1 MFNKKNTHKHPRKQ
15 DGETTYW
22 LSYSDMMAG
31 LLLCFVLVIAL
42 TTLHS
47 QIQFDTKEEQLAGKE
62 QELVVQAS
70 ELDEQKKVVATQKEE
85 LEDQQA
91 KLAAQR
97 ELLLTQESKLNS
109 QEETLNE
116 QSQLLAELE
125 EIMNTQ
131 QAKLDRIIGIRS
143 ELIEELKD
151 EFTGSNLN
159 ISVDEKTGAIT
170 MDSSVLFEYN
180 KDELKDSGK
189 EFLSEFLPR
198 YANILLSDKY
208 KEYVSSISIEG
219 HTDTQGNYLFNLD
232 LSQKRAYSVA
242 AYCLGDDSS
251 LLSADQ
257 LTAMRDLIST
267 NGKSYTDPILNSDG
281 SVNME
286 ASRRV
291 EFLFTLKDEDMIREM
306 IEILNEQERSVDNNN
321 ADDSSVGPTVGS
333 SSSKSSGTSS
343 GPVTGSGNIIVADT
357 PTSDS

>member
-1 MFNKKNTHKHPRKQ
+1 MFNKNSKNRQNRKQ

-31 LLLCFVLVIAL
+31 LLLCFVLIIAL

-47 QIQFDTKEEQLAGKE
+47 QIRFDQKEEQLAGKE

-70 ELDEQKKVVATQKEE
+70 ELDEQKKVVAAQKEE
-85 LEDQQA
+85 LEEQEL

-97 ELLLTQESKLNS
+97 ELLLTQEDKLNS
-109 QEETLNE
+109 QEATLNE
-116 QSQLLAELE
+116 QSQLLQELE

-143 ELIEELKD
+143 ELIEELKE

-180 KDELKDSGK
+180 KDELKDTGK
-189 EFLSEFLPR
+189 AFLAEFLPR

-219 HTDTQGNYLFNLD
+219 HTDTQGTYLFNLD

-242 AYCLGDDSS
+242 AFCLGDDSTI
-251 LLSADQ
+251 LKGNQ

-267 NGKSYTDPILNSDG
+267 NGKSYTDPILNQDG

-291 EFLFTLKDEDMIREM
+291 EFMFTLKDEDMIREM
-306 IEILNEQERSVDNNN
+306 IEILNEQENASNN
-321 ADDSSVGPTVGS
+321 DSEEIIEEN
-333 SSSKSSGTSS
+333 
-343 GPVTGSGNIIVADT
+343 TGNE
-357 PTSDS
+357 

>member
-1 MFNKKNTHKHPRKQ
+1 MFNKNSKNRQNRKQ

-31 LLLCFVLVIAL
+31 LLLCFVLIIAL

-47 QIQFDTKEEQLAGKE
+47 QIRFDQKEEQLAGKE

-70 ELDEQKKVVATQKEE
+70 ELDEQKKVVAAQKEE
-85 LEDQQA
+85 LEEQEL

-97 ELLLTQESKLNS
+97 ELLLTQEDKLNS
-109 QEETLNE
+109 QEATLNE
-116 QSQLLAELE
+116 QSQLLQELE

-143 ELIEELKD
+143 ELIEELKE

-180 KDELKDSGK
+180 KDELKDTGK
-189 EFLSEFLPR
+189 AFLAEFLPR

-219 HTDTQGNYLFNLD
+219 HTDTQGTYLFNLD

-242 AYCLGDDSS
+242 AFCLGDDSTI
-251 LLSADQ
+251 LKGNQ

-267 NGKSYTDPILNSDG
+267 NGKSYTDPILNQDG

-291 EFLFTLKDEDMIREM
+291 EFMFTLKDEDMIREM
-306 IEILNEQERSVDNNN
+306 IEILNEQENASNN
-321 ADDSSVGPTVGS
+321 DSEEIIEE
-333 SSSKSSGTSS
+333 K
-343 GPVTGSGNIIVADT
+343 TGNE
-357 PTSDS
+357 

>member
-1 MFNKKNTHKHPRKQ
+1 MFNKNSKNRQNRKQ

-31 LLLCFVLVIAL
+31 LLLCFVLIIAL

-47 QIQFDTKEEQLAGKE
+47 QIRFDQKEEQLAGKE

-70 ELDEQKKVVATQKEE
+70 ELDEQKKVVAAQKEE
-85 LEDQQA
+85 LEEQEL

-97 ELLLTQESKLNS
+97 ELLLTQEDKLNS
-109 QEETLNE
+109 QEATLNE
-116 QSQLLAELE
+116 QSQLLQELE

-143 ELIEELKD
+143 ELIEELKE

-180 KDELKDSGK
+180 KDELKDTGK
-189 EFLSEFLPR
+189 AFLAEFLPR

-219 HTDTQGNYLFNLD
+219 HTDTQGTYLFNLD

-242 AYCLGDDSS
+242 AFCLGDDSTI
-251 LLSADQ
+251 LKGNQ

-267 NGKSYTDPILNSDG
+267 NGKSYTDPILNQDG

-291 EFLFTLKDEDMIREM
+291 EFMFALKDEDMIREM
-306 IEILNEQERSVDNNN
+306 IEILNEQENASNN
-321 ADDSSVGPTVGS
+321 DSEEIIEE
-333 SSSKSSGTSS
+333 K
-343 GPVTGSGNIIVADT
+343 TGNE
-357 PTSDS
+357 

>member
-1 MFNKKNTHKHPRKQ
+1 MFNKNSKNRQNRKQ

-31 LLLCFVLVIAL
+31 LLLCFVLIIAL

-47 QIQFDTKEEQLAGKE
+47 QIRFDQKEEQLAGKE

-85 LEDQQA
+85 LEEQEL

-97 ELLLTQESKLNS
+97 ELLLTQEDKLNS
-109 QEETLNE
+109 QEATLNE
-116 QSQLLAELE
+116 QSQLLQELE

-143 ELIEELKD
+143 ELIEELKE

-180 KDELKDSGK
+180 KDELKDTGK
-189 EFLSEFLPR
+189 AFLAEFLPR

-219 HTDTQGNYLFNLD
+219 HTDTQGTYLFNLD

-242 AYCLGDDSS
+242 AFCLGDDSTI
-251 LLSADQ
+251 LKGNQ

-267 NGKSYTDPILNSDG
+267 NGKSYTDPILNQDG

-291 EFLFTLKDEDMIREM
+291 EFMFTLKDEDMIREM
-306 IEILNEQERSVDNNN
+306 IEILNEQENASNN
-321 ADDSSVGPTVGS
+321 DSEEIIEE
-333 SSSKSSGTSS
+333 K
-343 GPVTGSGNIIVADT
+343 TGNE
-357 PTSDS
+357 

>member
-1 MFNKKNTHKHPRKQ
+1 MFNKNSKNRQNRKQ

-31 LLLCFVLVIAL
+31 LLLCFVLIIAL

-47 QIQFDTKEEQLAGKE
+47 QIRFDQKEEQLAGKE

-70 ELDEQKKVVATQKEE
+70 ELDEQKKVVAAQKEE
-85 LEDQQA
+85 LEEQEL

-97 ELLLTQESKLNS
+97 ELLLTQEDKLNS
-109 QEETLNE
+109 QEATLNE
-116 QSQLLAELE
+116 QSQLLQELE

-143 ELIEELKD
+143 ELIEELKE

-180 KDELKDSGK
+180 KDELKDTGK
-189 EFLSEFLPR
+189 AFLAEFLPR

-219 HTDTQGNYLFNLD
+219 HTDTQGTYLFNLD

-242 AYCLGDDSS
+242 AFCLGDDSTI
-251 LLSADQ
+251 LKGNQ

-267 NGKSYTDPILNSDG
+267 NGKSYTDPILNQDG

-291 EFLFTLKDEDMIREM
+291 EFMFTLKDEDMIREM
-306 IEILNEQERSVDNNN
+306 IEILNEQENASNND
-321 ADDSSVGPTVGS
+321 AEE
-333 SSSKSSGTSS
+333 
-343 GPVTGSGNIIVADT
+343 IIEEKT
-357 PTSDS
+357 RNK

>member
-1 MFNKKNTHKHPRKQ
+1 MFDIKKKNGHQRKQ

-47 QIQFDTKEEQLAGKE
+47 QIQFDQKELELNGKE
-62 QELVVQAS
+62 QELLVQAT

-85 LEDQQA
+85 LEDQKA
-91 KLAAQR
+91 ELAAQR
-97 ELLLTQESKLNS
+97 ELLLTQEDKLNS
-109 QEETLNE
+109 QEATLNE
-116 QSQLLAELE
+116 QSKLLAEFE
-125 EIMNTQ
+125 EIMKTQ

-143 ELIEELKD
+143 ELIEELKE
-151 EFTGSNLN
+151 EFSGSNLN

-170 MDSSVLFEYN
+170 MDSSILFEYN
-180 KDELKDSGK
+180 KAELKDSGK
-189 EFLSEFLPR
+189 TFLAEFLPR

-208 KEYVSSISIEG
+208 KEYVSAISIEG

-242 AYCLGDDSS
+242 EYCLGDN
-251 LLSADQ
+251 SAVLNGPQ
-257 LTAMRDLIST
+257 LTDMRDLIST
-267 NGKSYTDPILNSDG
+267 NGKSYTDPILNEDG
-281 SVNME
+281 TENME

-306 IEILNEQERSVDNNN
+306 IEILNEQE
-321 ADDSSVGPTVGS
+321 SSEALKPGEKTEE
-333 SSSKSSGTSS
+333 TIEA
-343 GPVTGSGNIIVADT
+343 GPVTGPSAGH
-357 PTSDS
+357 

>member
-1 MFNKKNTHKHPRKQ
+1 MFNVKGKNRAKRKQ

-31 LLLCFVLVIAL
+31 LLLCFVLIIAL

-47 QIQFDTKEEQLAGKE
+47 QMQFDQKEEQLAGKE

-70 ELDEQKKVVATQKEE
+70 ELDEQKRVVAKQKEE
-85 LEDQQA
+85 LEDQEI

-97 ELLLTQESKLNS
+97 ELLLTQEDKLNS
-109 QEETLNE
+109 QEATLNE

-143 ELIEELKD
+143 ELIEELKN

-180 KDELKDSGK
+180 KDELKDTGK
-189 EFLSEFLPR
+189 TFLAEFLPR

-219 HTDTQGNYLFNLD
+219 HTDTHGTYLFNLD

-242 AYCLGDDSS
+242 AFCLGDDSTI
-251 LLSADQ
+251 LKGEQ

-267 NGKSYTDPILNSDG
+267 NGKSYTDPILNQDG

-291 EFLFTLKDEDMIREM
+291 EFMFTLKDEDMIREM
-306 IEILNEQERSVDNNN
+306 IEILNEQEH
-321 ADDSSVGPTVGS
+321 ATHKDDSEE
-333 SSSKSSGTSS
+333 
-343 GPVTGSGNIIVADT
+343 IIEEN
-357 PTSDS
+357 PEIG